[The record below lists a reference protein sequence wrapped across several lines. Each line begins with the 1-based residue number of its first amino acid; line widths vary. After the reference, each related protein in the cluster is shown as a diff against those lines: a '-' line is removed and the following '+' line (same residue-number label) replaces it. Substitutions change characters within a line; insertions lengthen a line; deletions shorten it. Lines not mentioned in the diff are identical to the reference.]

1 MEQEAHVG
9 WVSGCRAAVRPA
21 AARSSGEL
29 KGAVALGGSAG
40 GGELTPF
47 GHQVVEQYRAI
58 EGKAHN
64 AVAGEL
70 PALAAATARSD
81 C

>member
-1 MEQEAHVG
+1 LGGFQVVALLFGLELLGLLA
-9 WVSGCRAAVRPA
+9 SGF
-21 AARSSGEL
+21 
-29 KGAVALGGSAG
+29 KGAVALGGSAGG

-81 C
+81 R

>member
-1 MEQEAHVG
+1 
-9 WVSGCRAAVRPA
+9 VRPA

-40 GGELTPF
+40 GGGELTPF
-47 GHQVVEQYRAI
+47 GHPVVEQYRAI

-81 C
+81 R